1 MRGARVGSGG
11 IAIYHDFRNVT
22 LLLVVDRKD
31 DDGDSERGMI
41 RYQCF
46 LSQGGGG
53 GPQPADDPGGGD
65 PVLSRPRDPARCQ
78 ALHQLHRHL
87 VRRLHLRRATGP
99 QDPLPGMFQKF

>member
-1 MRGARVGSGG
+1 MRGVRVGSGG

-41 RYQCF
+41 RYQCS

-53 GPQPADDPGGGD
+53 GPQPADDPGGCDSILPRPGD
-65 PVLSRPRDPARCQ
+65 PAGRE

-87 VRRLHLRRATGP
+87 VRWLHLWRASWT
-99 QDPLPGMFQKF
+99 QDSVPGTCS